1 MNAALRADPADAA
14 AVVLTGQ
21 NQLVGSYDFTG
32 RRWTFDELAQVLS
45 DISGRTITR
54 SGGR

>member
-32 RRWTFDELAQVLS
+32 RRLTFDELAQILS